1 MSNTRKHTRMRALH
15 LSIKATKPLTDFPS
29 ILKEMDLYKRLVTL
43 KRAMPKTKKTKIP
56 RRVLACTIYK
66 SKLLLGI
73 KREPNKICC
82 VRYTDV
88 LTQKGEEFL
97 PGLPND
103 QLTTVASLVSL
114 VNDIGDEF
122 ISSTRKKM
130 VNGIG
135 VPSAILGY
143 NGISTIDQL

>member
-15 LSIKATKPLTDFPS
+15 LSIKATKPLTAFLS
-29 ILKEMDLYKRLVTL
+29 ISKEMDVYKRLATL
-43 KRAMPKTKKTKIP
+43 KRSIPKTKKTKFE
-56 RRVLACTIYK
+56 RRLLAHTIYK

-97 PGLPND
+97 PGLSND
-103 QLTTVASLVSL
+103 QLSTIASLVNL
-114 VNDIGDEF
+114 INDLGDEF
-122 ISSTRKKM
+122 ISSTRK
-130 VNGIG
+130 
-135 VPSAILGY
+135 
-143 NGISTIDQL
+143 